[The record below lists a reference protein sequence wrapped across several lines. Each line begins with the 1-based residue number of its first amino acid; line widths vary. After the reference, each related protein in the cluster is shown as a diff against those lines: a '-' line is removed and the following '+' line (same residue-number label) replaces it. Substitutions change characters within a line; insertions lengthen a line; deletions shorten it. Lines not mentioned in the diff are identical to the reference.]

1 MNKIGKEFG
10 VSSSRIAQLCE
21 QMQVPR
27 PPLGHWNKMEYGKA
41 DPRPELPKPSEGA
54 KLIWDNE
61 NDEERKL
68 KINHK
73 RLKNCSR
80 KLLRNFDQT
89 VSIPKKA
96 HSKQNRYRI
105 HPLLIQAKENFIN
118 SRQIEEEGY
127 LKPYKQLLV
136 DITTSRACLD
146 RSLAFASVLFRAFEE
161 AGHNVFIASKDSG
174 FRRPD
179 IDERESHGT
188 RSFNRYGKWSP
199 QRPTVVDVQGIVLGI
214 SIVETSEDTLLH
226 YIDGSYL
233 REAAFR
239 KLKLPKFMLE
249 RSWTTSKDLP
259 TGRLRLVIYE
269 TYAGVSWQKMWQET
283 TNSKLDTIIPS
294 IVEQIEKSII
304 TLTQEREK
312 ADREAE
318 ARRREWEER
327 WEKSRREDD
336 RRTVEK
342 SIVDSDIDLQKI
354 IESWARVQQIEQFF
368 KQLEQKA
375 SSLPKDQ
382 ENRVRECVKLAREVL
397 GTQDPLDYF
406 LSWKTPEEMYKPKY

>member
-1 MNKIGKEFG
+1 M
-10 VSSSRIAQLCE
+10 
-21 QMQVPR
+21 
-27 PPLGHWNKMEYGKA
+27 
-41 DPRPELPKPSEGA
+41 
-54 KLIWDNE
+54 
-61 NDEERKL
+61 
-68 KINHK
+68 
-73 RLKNCSR
+73 
-80 KLLRNFDQT
+80 
-89 VSIPKKA
+89 
-96 HSKQNRYRI
+96 
-105 HPLLIQAKENFIN
+105 IQAKENFIN

-146 RSLAFASVLFRAFEE
+146 RSLAFASVLFRAFKE
-161 AGHNVFIASKDSG
+161 AGHNVSIASKDSG

-188 RSFNRYGKWSP
+188 RGYNRYGKWSP
-199 QRPTVVDVQGIVLGI
+199 LRPTVVDVQGMVLGI

-226 YIDGSYL
+226 YVEGKYL

-269 TYAGVSWQKMWQET
+269 TYAGVSWQKVWQDT
-283 TNSKLDTIIPS
+283 TSSKLDTIIPS

-336 RRTVEK
+336 RRAVEK

-375 SSLPKDQ
+375 SSLPEDQ
-382 ENRVRECVKLAREVL
+382 ENRVRERVKLAREVL

-406 LSWKTPEEMYKPKY
+406 LSWKTPEERYKPKY